1 MAPGGS
7 QEGTEMTSL
16 ERDVGALEARMQTV
30 EQEIQA
36 MRADV
41 RDIRD
46 ALVTARGG
54 WKLLTLVI
62 GCSLTIGAALA
73 KLTPVLQRI

>member
-1 MAPGGS
+1 
-7 QEGTEMTSL
+7 MTSI

-30 EQEIQA
+30 EQEIHA
-36 MRADV
+36 IRSDV

-54 WKLLTLVI
+54 WRTLTVVI
-62 GCSLTIGAALA
+62 GISLSVGAALS
-73 KLTPVLQRI
+73 KLLPAALFFRN

>member
-1 MAPGGS
+1 M
-7 QEGTEMTSL
+7 EMTSL

-30 EQEIQA
+30 EQEIHA

-54 WKLLTLVI
+54 WKLLTVVI
-62 GCSLTIGAALA
+62 GCSVSVGAALA
-73 KLTPVLQRI
+73 KLIPMLHRM

>member
-1 MAPGGS
+1 
-7 QEGTEMTSL
+7 MTSL

-30 EQEIQA
+30 EQEIHA
-36 MRADV
+36 IRSDV

-54 WKLLTLVI
+54 WRTLTLVVGI
-62 GCSLTIGAALA
+62 SISVGAALS
-73 KLTPVLQRI
+73 KLLPTLLNFRN